1 MTRTP
6 TVFAY
11 TNPSGSV
18 VWKADVQVGVKPNG
32 KPRFTRLTATTKRE
46 VTQLAREAATKASHG
61 ALAPEG
67 KERLGSFALRWLF
80 DTKAPEVR
88 VATVEDYRYKL
99 EHYILPTFGD
109 RPLVSIT
116 TADVTAWLKQLH
128 DGGKSNYT
136 ISGIKQVLGAV
147 MKAALTFGF
156 IGKNPVT
163 NAPMYRKSRR
173 TTVNVQEPWTRDE
186 AQQVLMAIRGEPIEL
201 FATLLIYL
209 GLRKSE
215 ALGLKWA
222 DLDFTTST
230 VTIKRSIREVTVT
243 QADGTRKTTVVE
255 GDPKTNSSR
264 RTLVLTQPVLE
275 ALMRHRNPIKNSQR
289 LEPEAWVFS
298 SPSGTVQRPGNLARS
313 FNRVLEK
320 SVLRQIRIHDIRH
333 TALLLAIEMGIS
345 IEAVSQGAG
354 HSRLDTTKS
363 IYAPYSQTLADTFS
377 QGLSRGLSGDPI
389 DSRLQDLLDGET
401 ANNPPPGT
409 HGGRGKK

>member
-1 MTRTP
+1 MTRSP
-6 TVFAY
+6 TIFTY
-11 TNPSGSV
+11 TNPSGVV

-32 KPRFTRLTATTKRE
+32 KPRFTRLTASTKKEATR
-46 VTQLAREAATKASHG
+46 LASDAQIRAHHG

-67 KERLGSFALRWLF
+67 KERLGSFAPRWLS

-88 VATVEDYRYKL
+88 LATAEDYRYKL

-109 RPLVSIT
+109 RPLVAIS

-128 DGGKSNYT
+128 DSGKSNYT
-136 ISGIKQVLGAV
+136 ISGVKQVLGAV
-147 MKAALTFGF
+147 MKAAVTYGF
-156 IGKNPVT
+156 ISRNPVA
-163 NAPMYRKSRR
+163 NAPAYRKSRR
-173 TTVNVQEPWTRDE
+173 TTVNVREPWTRDE
-186 AQQVLMAIRGEPIEL
+186 AQQVLTAIRGESIEL

-209 GLRKSE
+209 ALRKSE

-230 VTIKRSIREVTVT
+230 VTIKRSIREITVT
-243 QADGTRKTTVVE
+243 QADGTRKTTTVE

-275 ALMRHRNPIKNSQR
+275 VLMRHRNRIENPRR
-289 LEPEAWVFS
+289 LEPDAWVFS
-298 SPSGTVQRPGNLARS
+298 SPSGNVQRPGNLARS
-313 FNRVLEK
+313 FNRLLEK
-320 SVLRQIRIHDIRH
+320 NQLRRIRIHDIRH
-333 TALLLAIEMGIS
+333 TALLLAIETGIP

-377 QGLSRGLSGDPI
+377 QDLSRSLSGDRI
-389 DSRLQDLLDGET
+389 DSRLRELLAGET
-401 ANNPPPGT
+401 VKIPPPGT
-409 HGGRGKK
+409 